1 MYANTIMQHG
11 RQETRENAA
20 NELLHGLICTK
31 TLLNINVR
39 PSTSALLRYDLHLDC
54 LTIDLHNLY
63 VKFNCK
69 GGKKLL
75 FI

>member
-1 MYANTIMQHG
+1 MYANTIMQHS

-39 PSTSALLRYDLHLDC
+39 PSTSTLLCHDLHLNY
-54 LTIDLHNLY
+54 LKIDLHNLY
-63 VKFNCK
+63 VKF
-69 GGKKLL
+69 KLQMR
-75 FI
+75 